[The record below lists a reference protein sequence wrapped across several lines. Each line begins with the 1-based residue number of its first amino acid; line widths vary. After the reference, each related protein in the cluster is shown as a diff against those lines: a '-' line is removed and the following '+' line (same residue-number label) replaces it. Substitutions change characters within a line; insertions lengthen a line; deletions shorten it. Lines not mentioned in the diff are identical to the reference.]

1 MELDR
6 ILALYAKRRVKGL
19 YDSRL
24 DDLINESDE
33 PGVNVVETWPAD
45 FTTKVPNTIKQGF
58 ENATKRLALA
68 DHPNHA
74 YFEDID
80 VIASEGQ
87 VFVVVKSRLALAQ
100 TAAAHTNGNG
110 NGNGK

>member
-6 ILALYAKRRVKGL
+6 IMALYAKRRVKGL

-24 DDLINESDE
+24 DDLLNESDE
-33 PGVNVVETWPAD
+33 PGINVVETWPSD
-45 FTTKVPNTIKQGF
+45 FATKNSNTIKQGF
-58 ENATKRLALA
+58 ENASKRLKLT

-74 YFEDID
+74 FLDDID

-100 TAAAHTNGNG
+100 MSAAEQ
-110 NGNGK
+110 NGKGVVSK